1 MIIGVTGNPAGGKDT
16 VAKILQDMNF
26 YHVSFSDLLREELA
40 KRKKPVTRENLIAL
54 GRELRTTHGLDILSY
69 IALEKVQDGENHV
82 FTSLLNPEEARVLQK
97 RDDFLLVNVTAPEK
111 ERLKRIVERNR
122 EKDPTNLEELRQ
134 LEEKH
139 ASKDPCGQRVPEVIA
154 LAKVTIVNDS
164 TLEVLEEKVKRLV
177 KDWLYKLQDKRP
189 DWDHYFMNIAEQV
202 KLRSSCLSAKKGT
215 LIVRDKQ
222 IISTGYCGSPKGIKH
237 CTAGGC
243 PRCTSRHLGK
253 IKSGVYSEPCICA
266 HSEENAIVQA
276 AYNGIAT
283 KGATMYTTFSPCVT
297 CCKMIIN
304 AGIVRVVGK
313 VKYPE
318 NDVGLNMLKEAKVK
332 FELID
337 Q

>member
-1 MIIGVTGNPAGGKDT
+1 VILGVTGNFAAGKDA
-16 VAKILQDMNF
+16 VAEILQKMNF
-26 YHVSFSDLLREELA
+26 YHVSLSDMIRDELRS
-40 KRKKPVTRENLIAL
+40 RKKEITRDNLIEM
-54 GRELRTTHGLDILSY
+54 GNEMRREHGASILAAR
-69 IALEKVQDGENHV
+69 ALEKVKDGENHV
-82 FTSLLNPEEARVLQK
+82 FTSIRNPEEVKLLQQREDFALINVIAPDNVRLARIK
-97 RDDFLLVNVTAPEK
+97 ARA
-111 ERLKRIVERNR
+111 R
-122 EKDPTNLEELRQ
+122 EKDPMTIEELRAKEARENTSDPASQQLNKVASMANIVLKNDGTKEQ
-134 LEEKH
+134 LE
-139 ASKDPCGQRVPEVIA
+139 
-154 LAKVTIVNDS
+154 AKVTRI
-164 TLEVLEEKVKRLV
+164 V
-177 KDWLYKLQDKRP
+177 KDWLYKLQESRP

-215 LIVRDKQ
+215 LIVLDKQ

-304 AGIVRVVGK
+304 AGITRVVGK
-313 VKYPE
+313 VKYPD
-318 NDVGLNMLKEAKVK
+318 DVGLNMLKEAGVK
-332 FELID
+332 FEIIS